1 MERTKEQLEIELV
14 KVEIPECLAQVEE
27 TATDSYMNS
36 AGMLRMSIE
45 DLLRQHA
52 KIMALTYKSGD
63 KAALNNALN
72 DMGDS
77 IVALRKILVENCG

>member
-1 MERTKEQLEIELV
+1 MKRTKEQLEIELA
-14 KVEIPECLAQVEE
+14 KVEIPECLSRLEE
-27 TATDSYMNS
+27 TVTEGYMDS

-77 IVALRKILVENCG
+77 IVSLRKILVENCG

>member
-1 MERTKEQLEIELV
+1 MERTKEQLEIELA
-14 KVEIPECLAQVEE
+14 KVEIPECLSRVEE

-77 IVALRKILVENCG
+77 MVSLRKILVENCG